1 MRESV
6 PIILQSYI
14 REFHVI
20 TVPIKFKKKK
30 RITDTYTYTFS
41 SKLFVTCGET
51 MNKQKM
57 QNRELVL
64 CENLMTVEGT
74 VVEA

>member
-1 MRESV
+1 MYHYRTYK
-6 PIILQSYI
+6 IQ
-14 REFHVI
+14 
-20 TVPIKFKKKK
+20 KKKK

-64 CENLMTVEGT
+64 CENLMTAEGT